1 MLNIVN
7 YNIKK
12 GDILICIISA
22 NAHLKQ
28 EGTYTAQSDL
38 SVDGTV
44 LVENDMNYTTYY
56 NKNRFIPKADMRDF
70 NIDLIIK

>member
-12 GDILICIISA
+12 DDILICIISA
-22 NAHLKQ
+22 NAYLKQ
-28 EGTYTAQSDL
+28 EGIYTAQSDL
-38 SVDGTV
+38 SEYGTV
-44 LVENDMNYTTYY
+44 LVKNDFDYTTYY